1 MGVQLWQK
9 NLFHRTNIWTRQHHE
24 TMTTLQRQLKSI
36 IQLSKYPWLFL
47 NDYHPLYYILIIWFF
62 YSIILKHRKY
72 WTYDRRFIELL
83 LGQFF
88 YKYNTIIKSKLI
100 DHWQSNNCRIYCY
113 IISHI
118 KQPDIGCM
126 IFQKKK
132 RKDLFKETFLINLVN
147 TTTNRSIVTNCMV
160 HVPRKQHP
168 RAVPHFQRFHSRS
181 LPRGDIDVIPFPPR
195 DCSCSPI
202 MIDDFSLSAPVSPS
216 TALHNKERPAGA
228 RWLTRGTVIT
238 RATAQRTLG
247 EARQIALLHLVPPHH
262 GMKLTRV
269 PSSPLL
275 LTIGERL

>member
-9 NLFHRTNIWTRQHHE
+9 NLFHRTNIWTRQHHDE
-24 TMTTLQRQLKSI
+24 TMIILQRQLKSI
-36 IQLSKYPWLFL
+36 VQLSKYPWLFL
-47 NDYHPLYYILIIWFF
+47 NDHSLYYILIIWFF

-147 TTTNRSIVTNCMV
+147 SSIY
-160 HVPRKQHP
+160 
-168 RAVPHFQRFHSRS
+168 
-181 LPRGDIDVIPFPPR
+181 
-195 DCSCSPI
+195 
-202 MIDDFSLSAPVSPS
+202 
-216 TALHNKERPAGA
+216 
-228 RWLTRGTVIT
+228 
-238 RATAQRTLG
+238 
-247 EARQIALLHLVPPHH
+247 
-262 GMKLTRV
+262 
-269 PSSPLL
+269 
-275 LTIGERL
+275 